1 MNKATLN
8 TLTTFIP
15 VLVIV
20 FISMILIFN
29 PFASIK
35 SAGLILLLIA
45 FPIQGFV
52 IIFRKEVFFKYWL
65 SKREKIFDGL
75 LCIIIGIVI
84 IFLYLK
90 ETGYLN

>member
-35 SAGLILLLIA
+35 SAGLILLLSA

-52 IIFRKEVFFKYWL
+52 IIFRKEVFLSIGFQKEKKYL
-65 SKREKIFDGL
+65 MVFYGL
-75 LCIIIGIVI
+75 
-84 IFLYLK
+84 
-90 ETGYLN
+90 